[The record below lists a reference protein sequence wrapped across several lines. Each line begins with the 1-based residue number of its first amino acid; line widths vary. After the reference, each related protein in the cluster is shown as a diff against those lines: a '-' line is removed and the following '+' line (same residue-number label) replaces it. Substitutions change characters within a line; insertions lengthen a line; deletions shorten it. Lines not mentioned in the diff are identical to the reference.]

1 MQIVAL
7 GIIKIAAL
15 LFYKRIF
22 VTRNNILNKLIWLLI
37 VIVAVWSVGFFSYYI
52 GACGTHPEAAWSG
65 YIEFA
70 QYCLKTEYFEQ
81 AFGISD
87 FMLDTMV
94 LVVPLPSVIPSLS
107 IRSPSSPFARSGG
120 CIPA

>member
-1 MQIVAL
+1 MQIIAL

-22 VTRNNILNKLIWLLI
+22 VTRNDMLNKLIWLPIFI
-37 VIVAVWSVGFFSYYI
+37 VVIWSIGFFAYYI
-52 GACGTHPEAAWSG
+52 GACDTHPAAAWSG

-94 LVVPLPSVIPSLS
+94 LVVPLPSVIFFLS
-107 IRSPSSPFARSGG
+107 TRSSGSPIARSGG
-120 CIPA
+120 CTPA